1 MSIEGVYPLLLL
13 LASVLPQAPQ
23 TASVFLSQ
31 DFQTAQAPTTTAT
44 PVPKDQT
51 MLLPQHDPAGFQLR
65 AGLWETTIVF
75 TLGNP
80 SPKTSQKSQTCQSK
94 SDWVQLVVS
103 EANFSSGVDT
113 CTLTGQTLS
122 GKILTTGSS
131 CLLKDGEL
139 FLGST
144 NRQTVSTYKSP
155 KGYDQAASEIDGIN
169 GNATSFTS
177 SSRSRFLGRNC
188 RGLKPGQTRQIKS
201 THGDQGSPTQTTDRP
216 VPGS

>member
-75 TLGNP
+75 TLGDP

-113 CTLTGQTLS
+113 CTLTGQTLQARS
-122 GKILTTGSS
+122 LRLAPPAYSRTVNYSWDPRTARQSAP
-131 CLLKDGEL
+131 
-139 FLGST
+139 T
-144 NRQTVSTYKSP
+144 NHQR
-155 KGYDQAASEIDGIN
+155 
-169 GNATSFTS
+169 AT
-177 SSRSRFLGRNC
+177 
-188 RGLKPGQTRQIKS
+188 IKQ
-201 THGDQGSPTQTTDRP
+201 HQR
-216 VPGS
+216 